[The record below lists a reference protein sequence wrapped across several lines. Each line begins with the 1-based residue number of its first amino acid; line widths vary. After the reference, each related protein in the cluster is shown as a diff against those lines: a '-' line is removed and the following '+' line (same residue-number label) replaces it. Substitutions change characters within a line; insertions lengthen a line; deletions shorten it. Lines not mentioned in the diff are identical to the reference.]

1 MTEAAKYAVKNN
13 SIELEAFFGE
23 GDINHLLDRN
33 PFAYKQYKTQEGK
46 HKAMLALLDADIQK
60 IVSIKKKVLDIIALD
75 HLTSQDLHALQKI
88 LLYLEEEK
96 ETNQWIRDEY
106 GHEERDLFADV
117 NHPRYGRS
125 LRLESQRN
133 REKRLPLL
141 MQCLEK
147 ESNLLRVLQ
156 RHKEVK
162 IISSQHDMEW
172 T

>member
-1 MTEAAKYAVKNN
+1 MF
-13 SIELEAFFGE
+13 EAFFGE
-23 GDINHLLDRN
+23 GDIYHLSNRT

-60 IVSIKKKVLDIIALD
+60 IASTKKKVLDAMELD
-75 HLTSQDLHALQKI
+75 HLTSQDFYVLQEI
-88 LLYLEEEK
+88 LSYLEEEAQ
-96 ETNQWIRDEY
+96 TNQLIKDEY
-106 GHEERDLFADV
+106 GPEERDLFADV
-117 NHPRYGRS
+117 NHPRCGRS
-125 LRLESQRN
+125 LRLESQRS

-141 MQCLEK
+141 RQCLEK

-162 IISSQHDMEW
+162 ILSSQHDMEW

>member
-1 MTEAAKYAVKNN
+1 MKNN

-23 GDINHLLDRN
+23 GDINHLSHRT
-33 PFAYKQYKTQEGK
+33 PFAYQQYKTQEGK

-60 IVSIKKKVLDIIALD
+60 IVSIKKKVLEVMNLD
-75 HLTSQDLHALQKI
+75 HLSSQDFDILQEI
-88 LLYLEEEK
+88 LSYLEEEAQ
-96 ETNQWIRDEY
+96 TNQWIKDEY
-106 GHEERDLFADV
+106 GLEERDLFADV

-125 LRLESQRN
+125 LRLESQRS

-141 MQCLEK
+141 TQCLEK
-147 ESNLLRVLQ
+147 EENLLRVLQ

-162 IISSQHDMEW
+162 VISSQHDMEW